1 MARRRKQT
9 LAQRNAAIT
18 RRAKTDGTYETL
30 LQKQGGTCALPSC
43 EKTPETSAK
52 NTNTLDVDHDHA
64 TGAIRGLLCRNHNL
78 LLKRRI
84 SSAQLLREFADYLDG
99 AGE

>member
-1 MARRRKQT
+1 MARKRRPSF
-9 LAQRNAAIT
+9 AARNAAIT
-18 RRAKTDGTYETL
+18 RKANRDGTYERL
-30 LQKQGGTCALPSC
+30 LEKQGGTCALPSC
-43 EKTPETSAK
+43 DKTPETSAK
-52 NTNTLDVDHDHA
+52 NSNKLDVDHDHA

-84 SSAQLLREFADYLDG
+84 SSPQLLREFADYLDG